1 MHPRG
6 KLTCMPP
13 RGQTW
18 NDESE
23 KIRTVTTRNQESFVI
38 PERAG
43 IQGAHRKLLHSRS
56 CGNDEPYTKFSNT
69 MSHPLV
75 LMVVM
80 TAGLIRATLCLAAIS
95 SQVPLRPKTPQVRFS
110 SRFALPAQQRPS
122 PTVDLAEAVVKK
134 ALTAYGGEAKI
145 LSFKDGTFHYQVESL
160 EASAAKP
167 VQMKAY
173 FKEASYFRS
182 EASGEGT
189 NAVTILNRDKGWVK
203 VGDTTL
209 SLSQKSVDPLK
220 SAIISQLRPDLL
232 LVSFQKF
239 RYGGKGEEDGRKLD
253 LVEVSGFLA
262 GEYVRGRLSFD
273 SSTHLI
279 YKYEFE
285 IERDLPKGK
294 GIVAGEEKY
303 VRYMETEGLK
313 VPAEVSSRQGRKT
326 SRITIRQVSFVDVLD
341 AALFQDPTPAAAPLT
356 PAPKP

>member
-1 MHPRG
+1 MPLPPLGHSNENLRT
-6 KLTCMPP
+6 KLWCA
-13 RGQTW
+13 
-18 NDESE
+18 
-23 KIRTVTTRNQESFVI
+23 V
-38 PERAG
+38 
-43 IQGAHRKLLHSRS
+43 
-56 CGNDEPYTKFSNT
+56 
-69 MSHPLV
+69 SHPFV
-75 LMVVM
+75 LMVVLS
-80 TAGLIRATLCLAAIS
+80 AGVNHATLSLAAIS
-95 SQVPLRPKTPQVRFS
+95 SQTPVRPKTPLVRFS
-110 SRFALPAQQRPS
+110 SRFAVPAQRGPS

-134 ALTAYGGEAKI
+134 ALMAYGGEAKI
-145 LSFKDGTFHYQVESL
+145 LSFKDATFHYQVETL
-160 EASAAKP
+160 EVPDIKP

-173 FKEASYFRS
+173 FKDASYFRS
-182 EASGEGT
+182 EASGGGT
-189 NAVTILNRDKGWVK
+189 DAVTILNRDKGWVK

-326 SRITIRQVSFVDVLD
+326 SRITISRVSFVDVLD

-356 PAPKP
+356 AAPKP

>member
-1 MHPRG
+1 MNR
-6 KLTCMPP
+6 T
-13 RGQTW
+13 QT
-18 NDESE
+18 SSVVPS
-23 KIRTVTTRNQESFVI
+23 K
-38 PERAG
+38 ER
-43 IQGAHRKLLHSRS
+43 IQDAHRRLLPAALS
-56 CGNDEPYTKFSNT
+56 Y
-69 MSHPLV
+69 PLS
-75 LMVVM
+75 LVVIL
-80 TAGLIRATLCLAAIS
+80 TAGLLQADFWMAAIS
-95 SQVPLRPKTPQVRFS
+95 SQVPVRPKTPQVRFS
-110 SRFALPAQQRPS
+110 PRFDRPLQQRPS
-122 PTVDLAEAVVKK
+122 QHPDLAEAVVKK

-145 LSFKDGTFHYQVESL
+145 LSFKNATFEYQIDSL
-160 EASAAKP
+160 EGSPAKP
-167 VQMKAY
+167 VQMKTY

-189 NAVTILNRDKGWVK
+189 DAVTILNRDKGWVK

-239 RYGGKGEEDGRKLD
+239 RYAGKGEEEGRKLD
-253 LVEVSGFLA
+253 LVEVSGFLS

-303 VRYMETEGLK
+303 LRYMETDGLK
-313 VPAEVSSRQGRKT
+313 IPAQVSSRQGRKT
-326 SRITIRQVSFVDVLD
+326 SRLTVSRVSFADVLD
-341 AALFQDPTPAAAPLT
+341 PALFQDPTPIPVQST

>member
-1 MHPRG
+1 VI
-6 KLTCMPP
+6 
-13 RGQTW
+13 QTW
-18 NDESE
+18 NDELE
-23 KIRTVTTRNQESFVI
+23 RIQTLITRCQEPYVI
-38 PERAG
+38 PAKAG
-43 IQGAHRKLLHSRS
+43 IQDANRKPLPPLGYSNENLRAMLWCAVSHS
-56 CGNDEPYTKFSNT
+56 
-69 MSHPLV
+69 LV
-75 LMVVM
+75 LMVVLS
-80 TAGLIRATLCLAAIS
+80 AVLIHASLFLAAIS
-95 SQVPLRPKTPQVRFS
+95 SQVPLRPKTAQVRFS
-110 SRFALPAQQRPS
+110 PRFAVPAQQRPS
-122 PTVDLAEAVVKK
+122 PSDDLAEAVMKK

-145 LSFKDGTFHYQVESL
+145 LSFKNAAFHYQVESL
-160 EASAAKP
+160 EVPPAKP

-182 EASGEGT
+182 EAAGEGT
-189 NAVTILNRDKGWVK
+189 DAVTILNRDKGWVK

-239 RYGGKGEEDGRKLD
+239 RYGGKAVEEGRKLD
-253 LVEVSGFLA
+253 LVEVSGLLS

-285 IERDLPKGK
+285 IERELPKGK

-303 VRYMETEGLK
+303 LRYMEAEGLK
-313 VPAEVSSRQGRKT
+313 VPAEVASRQGRKT
-326 SRITIRQVSFVDVLD
+326 SRLTISQVNFVNVLD
-341 AALFQDPTPAAAPLT
+341 PALFQDPTLAPVPPT

>member
-1 MHPRG
+1 
-6 KLTCMPP
+6 LTTP
-13 RGQTW
+13 
-18 NDESE
+18 D
-23 KIRTVTTRNQESFVI
+23 QEQHGTSAREEF
-38 PERAG
+38 RDA
-43 IQGAHRKLLHSRS
+43 QRKLQPS
-56 CGNDEPYTKFSNT
+56 SNCSSDKLRAKSWSVL
-69 MSHPLV
+69 SHPLV
-75 LMVVM
+75 LTVVIA
-80 TAGLIRATLCLAAIS
+80 TGLIRATLCLGAIS
-95 SQVPLRPKTPQVRFS
+95 SQTPLRPKTPQVRFS
-110 SRFALPAQQRPS
+110 PRFAVLAQQRPS
-122 PTVDLAEAVVKK
+122 QLVDLAEAVVKK
-134 ALTAYGGEAKI
+134 SLMAYGGETKI
-145 LSFKDGTFHYQVESL
+145 LSFKNATFQYQVEGMES
-160 EASAAKP
+160 SPAKP
-167 VQMKAY
+167 VQMKTY
-173 FKEASYFRS
+173 FKDSSYFRS

-189 NAVTILNRDKGWVK
+189 DAVTILNRDKGWVK

-239 RYGGKGEEDGRKLD
+239 RYGGKGEEEGRKLD

-303 VRYMETEGLK
+303 VRYMETDGLK

-326 SRITIRQVSFVDVLD
+326 SRITIRQVNFADVLD

>member
-1 MHPRG
+1 M
-6 KLTCMPP
+6 
-13 RGQTW
+13 
-18 NDESE
+18 
-23 KIRTVTTRNQESFVI
+23 ITRYQKPYVI
-38 PERAG
+38 PAKAEIQDADRKPLPQICYSSENLHERLWCAV
-43 IQGAHRKLLHSRS
+43 SR
-56 CGNDEPYTKFSNT
+56 F
-69 MSHPLV
+69 LV
-75 LMVVM
+75 LMVVLS
-80 TAGLIRATLCLAAIS
+80 AGLVDATLLQAAIS
-95 SQVPLRPKTPQVRFS
+95 SHPPLRPKTPQARFS
-110 SRFALPAQQRPS
+110 PQFAVLAQKRPS
-122 PTVDLAEAVVKK
+122 RPDDLAEAVVKK
-134 ALTAYGGEAKI
+134 SLMAYGGETKI
-145 LSFKDGTFHYQVESL
+145 LSFKNATFQYEVEGM
-160 EASAAKP
+160 EASPAKP

-173 FKEASYFRS
+173 FKDSSYFRS

-189 NAVTILNRDKGWVK
+189 DAVTILNRDKGWVK

-239 RYGGKGEEDGRKLD
+239 RYGGKGEEEGRKLD

-273 SSTHLI
+273 SNTHLI
-279 YKYEFE
+279 YRYEFE

-303 VRYMETEGLK
+303 VRYMETDGIK

-326 SRITIRQVSFVDVLD
+326 SRIIIRQVNFVDVLD

-356 PAPKP
+356 SAPKP

>member
-1 MHPRG
+1 M
-6 KLTCMPP
+6 
-13 RGQTW
+13 
-18 NDESE
+18 
-23 KIRTVTTRNQESFVI
+23 TTPCQEH
-38 PERAG
+38 RAISG
-43 IQGAHRKLLHSRS
+43 RKRLWDGYR
-56 CGNDEPYTKFSNT
+56 K
-69 MSHPLV
+69 HPLPRPFWTHKLRNGMTQSLA
-75 LMVVM
+75 LMVV
-80 TAGLIRATLCLAAIS
+80 LSVYLNQATSYFAAIS
-95 SQVPLRPKTPQVRFS
+95 SQTPFRPKTAEVRFS
-110 SRFALPAQQRPS
+110 NRFAAAAQQRPS
-122 PTVDLAEAVVKK
+122 PPPDLAEAVVNK
-134 ALTAYGGEAKI
+134 ALTAYGGKAKI
-145 LSFKDGTFHYQVESL
+145 LSFKNATFEYQVESL
-160 EASAAKP
+160 EVSPAKP

-189 NAVTILNRDKGWVK
+189 DAVTILNRDKGWVK

-239 RYGGKGEEDGRKLD
+239 RYAGKGEEEGRKLD
-253 LVEVSGFLA
+253 LVEVSGFLS

-285 IERDLPKGK
+285 IERELPKGK

-303 VRYMETEGLK
+303 LRYMETDGLK

-326 SRITIRQVSFVDVLD
+326 SRLTVSRVSFADVLD
-341 AALFQDPTPAAAPLT
+341 PALFQDPTPIPVQST

>member
-1 MHPRG
+1 
-6 KLTCMPP
+6 L
-13 RGQTW
+13 
-18 NDESE
+18 
-23 KIRTVTTRNQESFVI
+23 ITRYQEPSVI
-38 PERAG
+38 PAKAG
-43 IQGAHRKLLHSRS
+43 IQDAGRKALLPLS
-56 CGNDEPYTKFSNT
+56 YSNENLRARPWCAVA
-69 MSHPLV
+69 HPLV
-75 LMVVM
+75 LMVVLS
-80 TAGLIRATLCLAAIS
+80 AGLIDATLFQAAIS
-95 SQVPLRPKTPQVRFS
+95 SHVPLRPKTPQVRFS
-110 SRFALPAQQRPS
+110 PQFAVLAQRRPS
-122 PTVDLAEAVVKK
+122 PPDDLAEAVVKK
-134 ALTAYGGEAKI
+134 SLMAYGGETKI
-145 LSFKDGTFHYQVESL
+145 LSFKNATFQYQVEGM
-160 EASAAKP
+160 EASPAKP

-173 FKEASYFRS
+173 FKESSYFRS

-189 NAVTILNRDKGWVK
+189 DAVTILNRDKGWVK

-239 RYGGKGEEDGRKLD
+239 RYGGKGEEEGRKLD

-273 SSTHLI
+273 SNTHLI

-303 VRYMETEGLK
+303 VRYMETDGLK

-326 SRITIRQVSFVDVLD
+326 SRITIRQVNFADVLD

>member
-1 MHPRG
+1 
-6 KLTCMPP
+6 
-13 RGQTW
+13 
-18 NDESE
+18 
-23 KIRTVTTRNQESFVI
+23 
-38 PERAG
+38 
-43 IQGAHRKLLHSRS
+43 
-56 CGNDEPYTKFSNT
+56 

>member
-1 MHPRG
+1 MS
-6 KLTCMPP
+6 KSFWLMIVLTV
-13 RGQTW
+13 
-18 NDESE
+18 NL
-23 KIRTVTTRNQESFVI
+23 
-38 PERAG
+38 
-43 IQGAHRKLLHSRS
+43 IQ
-56 CGNDEPYTKFSNT
+56 
-69 MSHPLV
+69 
-75 LMVVM
+75 
-80 TAGLIRATLCLAAIS
+80 ATFCLAAIS
-95 SQVPLRPKTPQVRFS
+95 SHIPLHPKTPQLRFS
-110 SRFALPAQQRPS
+110 PRFAAPAQQQPS
-122 PTVDLAEAVVKK
+122 PPVDLAEAVVKK

-145 LSFKDGTFHYQVESL
+145 LSFKNAAFHYQVESQ
-160 EASAAKP
+160 EASAKP
-167 VQMKAY
+167 LQMKAY

-182 EASGEGT
+182 EAAGEGT
-189 NAVTILNRDKGWVK
+189 DAVTILNRDKGWVK

-239 RYGGKGEEDGRKLD
+239 RYGGKAEEEGRKLD

-285 IERDLPKGK
+285 IERELPKGK

-303 VRYMETEGLK
+303 VRYMEVEGLK
-313 VPAEVSSRQGRKT
+313 VPAEVASRQGRKT
-326 SRITIRQVSFVDVLD
+326 SRLTVSQVSFVNVLD
-341 AALFQDPTPAAAPLT
+341 PALFQDPTPTPAPPA

>member
-1 MHPRG
+1 
-6 KLTCMPP
+6 MP
-13 RGQTW
+13 
-18 NDESE
+18 
-23 KIRTVTTRNQESFVI
+23 
-38 PERAG
+38 
-43 IQGAHRKLLHSRS
+43 L
-56 CGNDEPYTKFSNT
+56 
-69 MSHPLV
+69 
-75 LMVVM
+75 
-80 TAGLIRATLCLAAIS
+80 
-95 SQVPLRPKTPQVRFS
+95 
-110 SRFALPAQQRPS
+110 QQRPS
-122 PTVDLAEAVVKK
+122 PPPDLAEAVVKK
-134 ALTAYGGEAKI
+134 ALMAYGGEAKI
-145 LSFKDGTFHYQVESL
+145 LSFKNATFDYQVESV
-160 EASAAKP
+160 EASPGKP

-189 NAVTILNRDKGWVK
+189 AAVTILNRDKGWVK

-239 RYGGKGEEDGRKLD
+239 RYGGRGEEEGRKLD

-273 SSTHLI
+273 LSTHLI

-303 VRYMETEGLK
+303 LRYMESDGLK

-326 SRITIRQVSFVDVLD
+326 SKLTVSHVSFANVLD
-341 AALFQDPTPAAAPLT
+341 PALFQDPTPIPVQST

>member
-1 MHPRG
+1 MNRSQTPR
-6 KLTCMPP
+6 
-13 RGQTW
+13 
-18 NDESE
+18 
-23 KIRTVTTRNQESFVI
+23 VI
-38 PERAG
+38 PAKAG
-43 IQGAHRKLLHSRS
+43 IQDAHRKLLSPLSGSNNKLWTATTLSR
-56 CGNDEPYTKFSNT
+56 
-69 MSHPLV
+69 PLS
-75 LMVVM
+75 LVVIL
-80 TAGLIRATLCLAAIS
+80 TAGLIHAAVCVAAIS
-95 SQVPLRPKTPQVRFS
+95 SQVPLRPNSPQVRFS
-110 SRFALPAQQRPS
+110 PRFAVPPQQRPS
-122 PTVDLAEAVVKK
+122 PTADLAESVVKK

-145 LSFKDGTFHYQVESL
+145 LSFKNATFQYQVENL
-160 EASAAKP
+160 EASPAKP

-173 FKEASYFRS
+173 FKDASYFRS

-189 NAVTILNRDKGWVK
+189 DAVTILNRDKGWVK

-239 RYGGKGEEDGRKLD
+239 RYGGKGEEEGRKLD

-303 VRYMETEGLK
+303 VRYMETDGLK

-326 SRITIRQVSFVDVLD
+326 SRITIRQVNFADVLD